1 MGNHTMA
8 LDLGIWTIASVVV
21 GFLVLIPSIMG
32 LFGKNKFD
40 VNGKTVLVTG
50 ASEGMGRSVAV
61 QLAQRGAS
69 VVIVARNVGK
79 LEEALDLVKAAA
91 LNPSSQR
98 FQYISADVTEDPG
111 LTPDDM
117 AAGSI
122 KGLE

>member
-1 MGNHTMA
+1 MA

-40 VNGKTVLVTG
+40 VNGKVRRKPISSLYSLADNHQTVLVTG

-69 VVIVARNVGK
+69 VIIVARNVGK
-79 LEEALDLVKAAA
+79 LEEALDLVKVG
-91 LNPSSQR
+91 SSQN
-98 FQYISADVTEDPG
+98 
-111 LTPDDM
+111 
-117 AAGSI
+117 
-122 KGLE
+122 